1 MKQYFRPHRLFDGK
15 RFVEQ
20 PIVTVE
26 NGLIA
31 DISFDQPQAEVI
43 ELAGLLAPGYIDVQ
57 VNGGGGVLF
66 NNVPELAT
74 LQTMVAA
81 HANYGTTAMLPTLIT
96 DDIEVM
102 QQGADAIAAAIA
114 QQLPGILGVHFEGP
128 HLSVA
133 KKGVHPKEHVRGI
146 SEAEWTVFARQDLG
160 IKLVTLAPE
169 TVTPAEITR
178 LKELGCIVSVGHS
191 NGSYQQAADA
201 IAAGASG
208 FTHLYNAMSPL
219 SSREPGVVGA
229 ALTAEHTYCG
239 IIIDHHHVHPQ
250 VAKLAFKC
258 KGADKLVLVT
268 DAMALIG
275 SEQTNFELFGEQVE
289 LNGDKLQIATG
300 QLAGSHLSMQQAVQ
314 NCVNDLELSL
324 ADSLNMASLTPA
336 NWLGIAQNY
345 GSLTVGKR
353 ADWVVLDAQ
362 LNVIQCCIA
371 GQAQQLLSK

>member
-1 MKQYFRPHRLFDGK
+1 MKQYYRPHRLFDGK

-31 DISFDQPQAEVI
+31 DISFEQPQAEVI

-81 HANYGTTAMLPTLIT
+81 HASYGTTAMLPTLIT

-146 SEAEWTVFARQDLG
+146 REAEWAVFARQDLG

-178 LKELGCIVSVGHS
+178 LKELGCIVSIGHS
-191 NGSYQQAADA
+191 NADYQQTADA

>member
-31 DISFDQPQAEVI
+31 DISFDQPQTEVI

-102 QQGADAIAAAIA
+102 QQGADAIAAVIA

-146 SEAEWTVFARQDLG
+146 SEAEWAVFARQDLG

-169 TVTPAEITR
+169 TVTPTEITR
-178 LKELGCIVSVGHS
+178 LTELGCIVSIGHS
-191 NGSYQQAADA
+191 NADYQQAAEA

-229 ALTAEHTYCG
+229 ALTAEQTYSG

-275 SEQTNFELFGEQVE
+275 SEQTNFALFGEQVE

-353 ADWVVLDAQ
+353 ADWVVLDTQ

-371 GQAQQLLSK
+371 GQVQQLLSK